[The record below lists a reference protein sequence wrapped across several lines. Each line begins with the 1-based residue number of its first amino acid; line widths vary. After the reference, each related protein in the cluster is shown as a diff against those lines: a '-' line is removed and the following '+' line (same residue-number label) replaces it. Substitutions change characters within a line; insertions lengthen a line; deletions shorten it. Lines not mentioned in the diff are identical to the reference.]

1 MRPLVT
7 ISWEVERGT
16 PEAMSY
22 TRFVR
27 GTLDPTVADPC
38 AADHDRLH
46 KVRRHR
52 GLPRGLTA
60 RHRPALARQKNTG
73 PSRRAEY
80 QPRLANVH
88 DFGDGRHALEF
99 DGPSIDL
106 MLYHD
111 EGVTIAEWV
120 TVDGELI
127 RLVAVG
133 DC

>member
-1 MRPLVT
+1 MAYRVAWSL
-7 ISWEVERGT
+7 GT
-16 PEAMSY
+16 VPRWRDRRTPVLAA
-22 TRFVR
+22 
-27 GTLDPTVADPC
+27 VA
-38 AADHDRLH
+38 
-46 KVRRHR
+46 
-52 GLPRGLTA
+52 
-60 RHRPALARQKNTG
+60 
-73 PSRRAEY
+73 PSTS
-80 QPRLANVH
+80 PSLANVH